1 MSFLLVRIGKEESQ
15 TTFQGRLRN
24 TGASKQVAVTCRF
37 RVDFWR
43 ESNISGLSSV
53 RVVLVLVECD
63 ARMQGLC
70 IRYLD
75 AKNVDGLIVITTI
88 SSPSDTEQAIPAS
101 KPSAKEPRTSVMS
114 FLSGNTKK
122 VSVYGRKAE
131 VRVVNRHSTFTSLEN
146 DENDPFGFFKP
157 QTKPKV
163 TYGKSRASVLPLSLG
178 SNGAGSIQDTLRD
191 QSAADQSSAY
201 ETADSSSSFH
211 SACSSTAPSSSSSS
225 RSAKAKEPSE
235 QRAALASKTLNK
247 DEQPVAKSQ
256 KRSSPKK
263 ALVRSAI
270 DATPKARR
278 TKSSTGAV
286 DSPRTVR
293 KPVPARSST
302 PTLPNES
309 TPPPNQ
315 PAGRSSRRAAQAAR
329 MAIQDYD
336 FTDRDMTPRR
346 PVPTKSYF
354 AEKARQLAELAA
366 QEQHERPQP
375 KAVKEGGRVRKSMAA
390 RPRKT
395 TALGTSALSAISISD
410 SSLSSAAGVSDSS
423 FEAAGTSES
432 SLSMIGPSSDDSY
445 ASTEKRRSAAAKAK
459 AKQNKRVTRRI
470 AANSDDEDEQDDK
483 PGSDDESEQDPAN
496 QLAAQVTDLA
506 VSDGDEAIGNTS
518 SLFGLLDC
526 VSQSKPKSFT
536 EVIQQLRLGT
546 ASSRRRVEKIGEA
559 SYSEV
564 FKIFASSRAEQSKHE
579 AVVLKIIPISS
590 PNSVDGVTVNRDD
603 LPFTSPAADV
613 EREIRLMQLVG
624 SGSCASDS
632 FVSLRAAHIVRGSYP
647 SALIQAW
654 DRWDDKRRTKT
665 GEGAENIRPDVLG
678 RQQVYALLVMTD
690 GGMDL
695 ESLRVKS
702 WLQAASIFWQVVGGL
717 GVMESKYEF
726 EHRDLHWGNILV
738 QGVAQDVSTKTHSRG
753 DTSSWLLDPKVSG
766 VKATI
771 IDFTLSRACTVP
783 VTTKQKA
790 KKDDVLHYPF
800 DDETL
805 FDGSGDPQFEVYR
818 EMRSVTR
825 GSWQSYFPATN
836 VLWLRYLAHKLVD
849 VKCKSHGI
857 PKASQVNGDMDAQRD
872 LQAYTLLQ
880 KAVVDLDGAA
890 QKLLEDATCSRKVAA
905 GGRKSLHPQARKSVL
920 PSSATGLMRRG
931 RATMA
936 PAALFEASEE
946 AKASKSAAELMS
958 LLEQ

>member
-1 MSFLLVRIGKEESQ
+1 
-15 TTFQGRLRN
+15 
-24 TGASKQVAVTCRF
+24 
-37 RVDFWR
+37 
-43 ESNISGLSSV
+43 
-53 RVVLVLVECD
+53 
-63 ARMQGLC
+63 
-70 IRYLD
+70 
-75 AKNVDGLIVITTI
+75 
-88 SSPSDTEQAIPAS
+88 
-101 KPSAKEPRTSVMS
+101 MS

-163 TYGKSRASVLPLSLG
+163 TYGKSRPSVLPLSLG
-178 SNGAGSIQDTLRD
+178 SNGAGSIQDALRD

-225 RSAKAKEPSE
+225 RSTEAKQPSE
-235 QRAALASKTLNK
+235 QRAALASKILNK
-247 DEQPVAKSQ
+247 AEQPVAKPQ

-263 ALVRSAI
+263 VPVRSAI

-278 TKSSTGAV
+278 TKASRDAV
-286 DSPRTVR
+286 ESPKTVR
-293 KPVPARSST
+293 KPVPTRSST

-366 QEQHERPQP
+366 QEQHERQQS
-375 KAVKEGGRVRKSMAA
+375 KAMKERGRIRKSIAA
-390 RPRKT
+390 RPRQ
-395 TALGTSALSAISISD
+395 TSALGASASSAISISD

-423 FEAAGTSES
+423 FEAAGTSQS
-432 SLSMIGPSSDDSY
+432 SLSMTGASSDESY
-445 ASTEKRRSAAAKAK
+445 ALTEKKRSAAAQAK

-470 AANSDDEDEQDDK
+470 AVNSDDEDEQDDK
-483 PGSDDESEQDPAN
+483 AGSDDESEQDPAI
-496 QLAAQVTDLA
+496 QLAAQVADLA
-506 VSDGDEAIGNTS
+506 VSDGDDATRNDS
-518 SLFGLLDC
+518 CLSGLLAC

-536 EVIQQLRLGT
+536 EVIQQLRSGT
-546 ASSRRRVEKIGEA
+546 GSSRRRMEKIGEA

-564 FKIFASSRAEQSKHE
+564 FKISASSRAEQSKHE

-590 PNSVDGVTVNRDD
+590 PNSADGENVERDD

-624 SGSCASDS
+624 SESSASES

-654 DRWDDKRRTKT
+654 DRWDDKRRAKT

-695 ESLRVKS
+695 ESLKVKS
-702 WLQAASIFWQVVGGL
+702 WLQAASIFWQVMGGL

-738 QGVAQDVSTKTHSRG
+738 QSVAQDVPTKGHSRG
-753 DTSSWLLDPKVSG
+753 DMSSWLLDPKISG

-771 IDFTLSRACTVP
+771 IDFTLSRACTLP
-783 VTTKQKA
+783 VTTKHKA
-790 KKDDVLHYPF
+790 KKNEVLHYPF
-800 DDETL
+800 DDESL

-825 GSWQSYFPATN
+825 GSWQSYCPATN
-836 VLWLRYLAHKLVD
+836 VLWLRYLAYKLVD
-849 VKCKSHGI
+849 VKCKSHKT
-857 PKASQVNGDMDAQRD
+857 PKASQVDGDVDAQRE
-872 LQAYTLLQ
+872 LRAYTLLR

-890 QKLLEDATCSRKVAA
+890 QKLLDDAPGSRKLAA
-905 GGRKSLHPQARKSVL
+905 GGRKSLHPKARKSVL
-920 PSSATGLMRRG
+920 PSAATGMTRRG

-936 PAALFEASEE
+936 PAALFEASQE
-946 AKASKSAAELMS
+946 AKALKSAAELMT

>member
-1 MSFLLVRIGKEESQ
+1 
-15 TTFQGRLRN
+15 
-24 TGASKQVAVTCRF
+24 
-37 RVDFWR
+37 
-43 ESNISGLSSV
+43 
-53 RVVLVLVECD
+53 
-63 ARMQGLC
+63 
-70 IRYLD
+70 
-75 AKNVDGLIVITTI
+75 
-88 SSPSDTEQAIPAS
+88 
-101 KPSAKEPRTSVMS
+101 MS
-114 FLSGNTKK
+114 FLSGSTKK

-178 SNGAGSIQDTLRD
+178 SSGAGSIQDTLGD

-211 SACSSTAPSSSSSS
+211 SACSSTAPSSSSSGS
-225 RSAKAKEPSE
+225 SHSAKTKQSSE
-235 QRAALASKTLNK
+235 QRAALASKTLNRA
-247 DEQPVAKSQ
+247 EQSVAKPQ

-263 ALVRSAI
+263 VPVRSAI

-278 TKSSTGAV
+278 IKASRDAV
-286 DSPRTVR
+286 ESPKTVR
-293 KPVPARSST
+293 KPVPTRSST

-366 QEQHERPQP
+366 QEQHERQQSE
-375 KAVKEGGRVRKSMAA
+375 AMKERGRIRKSMAA
-390 RPRKT
+390 RPRQM
-395 TALGTSALSAISISD
+395 TAPDTSAASAISISD

-423 FEAAGTSES
+423 FEAAGTSQS
-432 SLSMIGPSSDDSY
+432 SLSMTGLSSDESY
-445 ASTEKRRSAAAKAK
+445 ASTEKKRGAQAKAK

-483 PGSDDESEQDPAN
+483 PGSDDETEQDPAI
-496 QLAAQVTDLA
+496 QLAAQVADLA
-506 VSDGDEAIGNTS
+506 VSDGDEAIGNDS
-518 SLFGLLDC
+518 SLFGLLAC
-526 VSQSKPKSFT
+526 VSQSKPRSFT
-536 EVIQQLRLGT
+536 EVIQQLRSGT
-546 ASSRRRVEKIGEA
+546 GTSRRRIEKIGEA

-564 FKIFASSRAEQSKHE
+564 FKISASSRAEQSKHE

-590 PNSVDGVTVNRDD
+590 PNSADGENVERDD

-624 SGSCASDS
+624 SETSASES
-632 FVSLRAAHIVRGSYP
+632 FVALRAAHIVRGSYP
-647 SALIQAW
+647 SALLQAW
-654 DRWDDKRRTKT
+654 DRWDDKRRAKT

-678 RQQVYALLVMTD
+678 RQQAYALLVMTD

-695 ESLRVKS
+695 ESLKVKS

-738 QGVAQDVSTKTHSRG
+738 QSVAQDVPTKSHSRG
-753 DTSSWLLDPKVSG
+753 DMSSWLLDPKVSG

-771 IDFTLSRACTVP
+771 IDFTLSRACTLP
-783 VTTKQKA
+783 VATKHKA
-790 KKDDVLHYPF
+790 KKNEVLHYPF
-800 DDETL
+800 DDESL

-825 GSWQSYFPATN
+825 GSWHSYCPATN

-849 VKCKSHGI
+849 VKCKSHKI
-857 PKASQVNGDMDAQRD
+857 PKTSQVDGDVDAQRE
-872 LQAYTLLQ
+872 LRAYTLLQ
-880 KAVVDLDGAA
+880 KAVADLDGAA
-890 QKLLEDATCSRKVAA
+890 QKLLDDAPGSRKVAA
-905 GGRKSLHPQARKSVL
+905 AGRKSLHPKARKSVL
-920 PSSATGLMRRG
+920 PSSATGMTRRG

-936 PAALFEASEE
+936 PAALLEASEE
-946 AKASKSAAELMS
+946 AKALKSAAELMS
-958 LLEQ
+958 LLEE